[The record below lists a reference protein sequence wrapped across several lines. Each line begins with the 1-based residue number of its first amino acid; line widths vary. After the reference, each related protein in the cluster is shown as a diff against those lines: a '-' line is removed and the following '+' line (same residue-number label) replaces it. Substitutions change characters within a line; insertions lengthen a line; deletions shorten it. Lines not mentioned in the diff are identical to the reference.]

1 MAAIAA
7 NVYALHRITSA
18 AISLAA
24 GLSDGGEW
32 WGGVFSGCGGDLLCD
47 AKVARALFIR
57 TVLAAWCAAQMLL
70 ECRVKAAEVSLP
82 DLFQLL
88 LLPLIIEFFV
98 SRSATREYTKKNTF

>member
-1 MAAIAA
+1 MAATAA

-18 AISLAA
+18 AISLAV
-24 GLSDGGEW
+24 GQSDGGEW

-47 AKVARALFIR
+47 AKVVRALFIR

-82 DLFQLL
+82 DLFQFL
-88 LLPLIIEFFV
+88 LLPFIIELFV
-98 SRSATREYTKKNTF
+98 SKTAAREIYKNTI